1 MQLWWC
7 DELCSALREYAGS
20 CRRTSAKDCIKQ
32 SLINTAS
39 LETSDLP
46 VNPRNDLQ
54 RKKILFLAWKGRFN
68 NGNRICRPMSSTG
81 LQFLTLL
88 SFLFKTDKLS
98 PINVSPGKQV
108 LTTVEN
114 NNTDQSSLQPVPEY
128 TRLSNYFGHEFYSN
142 EFNFKMF

>member
-1 MQLWWC
+1 MHLWWC

-46 VNPRNDLQ
+46 VNPRNDL
-54 RKKILFLAWKGRFN
+54 KKFCSLLGKEDLIMEIESVVRCPGW
-68 NGNRICRPMSSTG
+68 G

>member
-1 MQLWWC
+1 MEIDSVVRC
-7 DELCSALREYAGS
+7 P
-20 CRRTSAKDCIKQ
+20 RR
-32 SLINTAS
+32 
-39 LETSDLP
+39 
-46 VNPRNDLQ
+46 
-54 RKKILFLAWKGRFN
+54 
-68 NGNRICRPMSSTG
+68 G
-81 LQFLTLL
+81 LQFFTLL